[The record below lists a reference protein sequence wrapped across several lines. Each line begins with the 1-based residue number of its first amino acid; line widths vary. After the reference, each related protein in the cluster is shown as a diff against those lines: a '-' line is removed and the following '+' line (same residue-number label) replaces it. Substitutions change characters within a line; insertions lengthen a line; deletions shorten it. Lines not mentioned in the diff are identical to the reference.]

1 MDVLPLTDE
10 SYQKLFLRGYPTKL
24 LIPVIVDT
32 LTKDSDFNSQKQFL
46 ENTISL
52 PLVKQYPLKIEY
64 MQSLM
69 KLIILELENK
79 GLEVCNEFYETFFE
93 LTNTHAK
100 SATHFKHY
108 MLRESIEHC
117 ITIQE
122 SSNFIGE
129 GTTGLHTWQASQ
141 ALVNWC
147 ITHKFRLQN
156 KCILELGSG
165 VGLAG
170 LAVSSE
176 CEPQTFWFSDCHP
189 SVLGMLLSNVKVNVD
204 REIDSKLSDTL
215 EKDNFFKVSS
225 FGMPNGVEENILYQ
239 GRMKN
244 TSVYV
249 MNLPW
254 EDIPNLNISQGI
266 SPDIV
271 LAADVVYDS
280 TILESLCSALCHLV
294 HKNCIAVVACT
305 VRNEDTTKE
314 FLEMLEKLHVSVEME
329 ETTKFL
335 EFLNLDEMPV
345 RVYKL
350 SRFNSS

>member
-69 KLIILELENK
+69 KLIILE
-79 GLEVCNEFYETFFE
+79 
-93 LTNTHAK
+93 
-100 SATHFKHY
+100 
-108 MLRESIEHC
+108 
-117 ITIQE
+117 
-122 SSNFIGE
+122 
-129 GTTGLHTWQASQ
+129 ASQ